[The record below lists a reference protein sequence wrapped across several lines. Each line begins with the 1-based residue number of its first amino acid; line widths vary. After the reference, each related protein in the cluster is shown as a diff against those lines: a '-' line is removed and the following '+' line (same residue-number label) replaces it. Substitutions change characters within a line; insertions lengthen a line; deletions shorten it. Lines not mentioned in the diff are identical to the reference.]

1 MLKLTDSDLGLPLS
15 ASSDLSV
22 HAGPSSLASG
32 SSGEFVVTNGHTNGF
47 KGMTNGKSGMG
58 AAFTNGV
65 QKHSSSVTKVT
76 LPGTALYDN
85 SPVDREEFVRL
96 VIQSLRDIGYA
107 SVSPLLL
114 FRFAPN

>member
-32 SSGEFVVTNGHTNGF
+32 SSDDFVITNGHTNGF
-47 KGMTNGKSGMG
+47 KAMTNGKAGIG
-58 AAFTNGV
+58 AAFTNGL
-65 QKHSSSVTKVT
+65 QKHTSSVTKVT
-76 LPGTALYDN
+76 LSGTALYDD

-96 VIQSLRDIGYA
+96 VIQSLRDIGY
-107 SVSPLLL
+107 S
-114 FRFAPN
+114 